1 MHRFSNTVAAIK
13 AHCIHLF
20 WIEALNQKYITS
32 QLKVAHA
39 MHEPSLLLR
48 FFVACHLPARHTV
61 WVLAMLRGKAA
72 LRLLQ
77 VLPAGASKG
86 KGVEQLL
93 QHLNVKPE
101 RVLAMGD
108 GENDKVMLQV
118 QPPSMRIRRCS
129 TDRIRKL

>member
-1 MHRFSNTVAAIK
+1 ML
-13 AHCIHLF
+13 C
-20 WIEALNQKYITS
+20 
-32 QLKVAHA
+32 

-48 FFVACHLPARHTV
+48 PFTV
-61 WVLAMLRGKAA
+61 WVLAMIRGKAA

-118 QPPSMRIRRCS
+118 QPPSMRTQRCS
-129 TDRIRKL
+129 TCQLYNL